1 MLHCSVTHLFKHSVA
16 PGLNALLLIHVH
28 QGLWRVGSGHRSPL
42 LSPPGAALLSPVSV
56 SANSVSTISSP
67 LAPAA
72 PATAGRATAGSA
84 ELAETESKLFNDND
98 DLDKHNN
105 NDSSALGDS

>member
-1 MLHCSVTHLFKHSVA
+1 M
-16 PGLNALLLIHVH
+16 
-28 QGLWRVGSGHRSPL
+28 
-42 LSPPGAALLSPVSV
+42 

-72 PATAGRATAGSA
+72 PATRLAQSGPATAGSA

-98 DLDKHNN
+98 DLDKHNK
-105 NDSSALGDS
+105 NDSSALEDS